1 MHTSQYCLVHTTT
14 RVLVGY
20 ESLDTY
26 LWAMDTC
33 GGGGGMLGPKM
44 RGKKLAVRS
53 QGTYYSSIVGIPTQ
67 ETKDRKIFVPSV
79 CLYIYS
85 LFSYLEGGLL
95 YYWL

>member
-33 GGGGGMLGPKM
+33 GGGWDAWTKNAREKTCCAESG
-44 RGKKLAVRS
+44 
-53 QGTYYSSIVGIPTQ
+53 YYSSIVGIPTQ